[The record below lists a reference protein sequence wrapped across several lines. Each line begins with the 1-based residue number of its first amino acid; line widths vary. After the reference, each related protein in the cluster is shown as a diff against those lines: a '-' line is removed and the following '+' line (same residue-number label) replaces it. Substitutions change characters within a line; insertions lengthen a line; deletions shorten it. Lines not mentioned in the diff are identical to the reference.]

1 MFARFFS
8 SGSSSVGS
16 SLIIFSMF
24 LCWRII
30 WEISFSERV
39 RWARN
44 RKPFGEIVSSGG
56 LLMINLAI
64 ESISWSPS
72 KVRFDNNVLER
83 FRVIV
88 E

>member
-1 MFARFFS
+1 
-8 SGSSSVGS
+8 
-16 SLIIFSMF
+16 MF
-24 LCWRII
+24 LYCLII
-30 WEISFSERV
+30 WEISYSERV
-39 RWARN
+39 RWDRN

-56 LLMINLAI
+56 LPMISLAI

-83 FRVIV
+83 FREIV